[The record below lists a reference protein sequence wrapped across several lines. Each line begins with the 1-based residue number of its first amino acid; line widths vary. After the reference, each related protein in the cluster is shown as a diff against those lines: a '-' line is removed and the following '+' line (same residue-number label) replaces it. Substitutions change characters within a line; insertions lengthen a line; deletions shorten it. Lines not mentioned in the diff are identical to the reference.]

1 MNIQVDKISGGI
13 MDYSKFYRND
23 LEKYLFD
30 DVINK
35 FEENGY
41 INAFDFFCIII
52 WKANRAKTK
61 VANKIC
67 KIEKS
72 NYLDQ
77 ICINLTR
84 EIYKEADDK
93 EKLRILLKKWK
104 FGLPM
109 ASAILTV
116 LYPTRFTV
124 YDIRVCNVL
133 KDFHNLTNKGIDN
146 KIKGY
151 FDFIIRVKDVAK
163 TKKKSL
169 RNIDKFMWG
178 ESFYNELK
186 KDVNDNFKRL
196 RKEKGKKS
204 EKK

>member
-72 NYLDQ
+72 NYRPWEDVPADKIDEYPKTLEAFTDPLLQ
-77 ICINLTR
+77 DSKIEDVIW
-84 EIYKEADDK
+84 EVAIKEGFSLSSSIEA
-93 EKLRILLKKWK
+93 
-104 FGLPM
+104 
-109 ASAILTV
+109 
-116 LYPTRFTV
+116 
-124 YDIRVCNVL
+124 
-133 KDFHNLTNKGIDN
+133 
-146 KIKGY
+146 
-151 FDFIIRVKDVAK
+151 KDVGGHTSYQVIDAEKEQEFLICLDERLDNDFVKALAPGKEYLFICRDIALTDELAANLALQCRLK
-163 TKKKSL
+163 T
-169 RNIDKFMWG
+169 I
-178 ESFYNELK
+178 
-186 KDVNDNFKRL
+186 
-196 RKEKGKKS
+196 
-204 EKK
+204 